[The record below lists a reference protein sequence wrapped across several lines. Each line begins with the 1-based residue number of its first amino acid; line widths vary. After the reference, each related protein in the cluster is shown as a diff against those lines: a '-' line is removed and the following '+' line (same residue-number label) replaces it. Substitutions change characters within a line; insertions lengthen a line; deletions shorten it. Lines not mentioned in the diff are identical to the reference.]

1 MRSRRRV
8 GLLLGLS
15 YVGFVSLGLPDGLLG
30 VAWPSIRA
38 RFGLELD
45 ALGPL
50 LVAITAGYVFASFS
64 SGRLLSQINLGALL
78 AASCAATAT
87 SLLGYALAPA
97 WFVLVGFG
105 LLAGLGAG
113 AIDAALNTY
122 VATNHSARTLNWLHA
137 CYGIGAASGPAL
149 MTSVL
154 IAGHPWQRGYFLV
167 ALGQIALALCFLVTR
182 SSWPAV
188 AGDAHAGSTHAAKNA
203 SARATLSLPAT
214 WLGMAAFFLYVGL
227 EQSAGAWAYSFLT
240 EARGVG
246 VAAAGTWVTL
256 YWGALTAGRVVF
268 GVLAGRTRLDAMV
281 RGALVAIAAAAA
293 LIAFDPF
300 SAASPIGL
308 VLLGFACGPIFP
320 SLIAATPRRLGAAHA
335 ANGVG
340 FQVAAAAFGQALIP
354 WLVGGIAQRSSLDAL
369 GPVLLGFAV
378 ALIAM
383 HESLARS
390 SASVSTS
397 EVPVIAP

>member
-1 MRSRRRV
+1 VTTHRRV
-8 GLLLGLS
+8 GLLLALS

-50 LVAITAGYVFASFS
+50 LVATTAGYVFASFS
-64 SGRLLSQINLGALL
+64 SGRVLARMNLGALL

-87 SLLGYALAPA
+87 SLLGYAFAPA

-105 LLAGLGAG
+105 LFAGLGAG

-122 VATNHSARTLNWLHA
+122 VATNHSPRTLNWLHA
-137 CYGIGAASGPAL
+137 CYGVGAASGPAL
-149 MTSVL
+149 MTGVL
-154 IAGHPWQRGYFLV
+154 MAGHPWQRGYGLV
-167 ALGQIALALCFLVTR
+167 ALGQIALALCFTATR
-182 SSWPAV
+182 PIWPPV
-188 AGDAHAGSTHAAKNA
+188 AGETHAASPTGAA
-203 SARATLSLPAT
+203 SSRVTLAQPAA

-240 EARGVG
+240 EVRGVSL
-246 VAAAGTWVTL
+246 AAAGTWVTL
-256 YWGALTAGRVVF
+256 YWSGLTAGRVIF
-268 GVLAGRTRLDAMV
+268 GLVANRWPLEALV

-293 LIAFDPF
+293 LIAADPF
-300 SAASPIGL
+300 PAASALGL
-308 VLLGFACGPIFP
+308 ALLGFACGPIFP
-320 SLIAATPRRLGAAHA
+320 SLIAATPARLGVAHA

-340 FQVAAAAFGQALIP
+340 FQIAAAACGQALIP
-354 WLVGGIAQRSSLDAL
+354 WAVGGLAQRSSLAVL

-378 ALIAM
+378 ALIAV
-383 HESLARS
+383 HEVLARS
-390 SASVSTS
+390 GSVSAIGAT
-397 EVPVIAP
+397 EAT